1 MFQNASCPLAMLM
14 LIGLCHTKLCNFC
27 LTQICLCAVLG
38 KIKEGQKQM
47 FVVVPVSSSAPHSLL
62 LASLWWDGEENHK
75 SKTEKLMKKETVQYY
90 MLWNILLVGWGKLP
104 QLSIPSYFYPSLVS
118 DSSRRGRKGHP
129 PV

>member
-75 SKTEKLMKKETVQYY
+75 SKTEKLMKKETVHTQAKQNKKIILYF
-90 MLWNILLVGWGKLP
+90 LWAGRYSAISRKLELY
-104 QLSIPSYFYPSLVS
+104 QLFYFS
-118 DSSRRGRKGHP
+118 
-129 PV
+129 